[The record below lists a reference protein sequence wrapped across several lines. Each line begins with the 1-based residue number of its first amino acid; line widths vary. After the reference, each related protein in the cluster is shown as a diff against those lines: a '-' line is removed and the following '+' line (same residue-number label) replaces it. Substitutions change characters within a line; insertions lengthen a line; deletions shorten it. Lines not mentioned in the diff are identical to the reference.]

1 MTIRVQGSHAS
12 GYTVVAFRVASD
24 GLFLSRKSS
33 VSVNRRSVDNNDG
46 GGGVWASAVEM
57 GSLWPDYKVITG
69 ARPWSIK
76 TREADLWIEF
86 TLLQLSSSTTTFK
99 WV

>member
-1 MTIRVQGSHAS
+1 MNIIQILFQGLS

-46 GGGVWASAVEM
+46 GGGWCLGLS
-57 GSLWPDYKVITG
+57 TG
-69 ARPWSIK
+69 NGQLVARLQSHYQG
-76 TREADLWIEF
+76 EALPLEYRDKRGRPVDRIH
-86 TLLQLSSSTTTFK
+86 
-99 WV
+99 V